1 MSRHDR
7 LAAVL
12 GVRERIE
19 KQRQADQAVAHRS
32 REHASATL
40 AAALAQ
46 RAAQQLVVGR
56 RIATAELFAH
66 RVGITALGD
75 SVERATDDHA
85 AADQMVERAAAA
97 LVDASVARRSVER
110 LRERR
115 LADEREAEAKRQQRR
130 DDEVALQIWRRR

>member
-1 MSRHDR
+1 MSRKDR

-19 KQRQADQAVAHRS
+19 KQRQAEQATAQRD
-32 REHASATL
+32 REHASAAL

-46 RAAQQLVVGR
+46 RAAQQLYVGHR
-56 RIATAELFAH
+56 LATEELFAH
-66 RVGITALGD
+66 RVGLVALGE
-75 SVERATDDHA
+75 SVEHAAGHHAATEQAVERAGARLVEA
-85 AADQMVERAAAA
+85 A
-97 LVDASVARRSVER
+97 VDRRSVER

-115 LADEREAEAKRQQRR
+115 LADERAAEARRQQRR

>member
-1 MSRHDR
+1 MSRRDR

-19 KQRQADQAVAHRS
+19 KQRQADQASAHRE

-46 RAAQQLVVGR
+46 RAAQQLYVGH

-66 RVGITALGD
+66 RVGLVALGESVEQAAD
-75 SVERATDDHA
+75 HHAVADHAVERAG
-85 AADQMVERAAAA
+85 AA
-97 LVDASVARRSVER
+97 LVEAAVARRSVER

-115 LADEREAEAKRQQRR
+115 SADERAAEAKRQQRR

>member
-1 MSRHDR
+1 MSRADR

-19 KQRQADQAVAHRS
+19 KQRLADQATAHRE
-32 REHASATL
+32 REHASARL

-46 RAAQQLVVGR
+46 RAAQQLYVGHT
-56 RIATAELFAH
+56 IATAELFAH
-66 RVGITALGD
+66 RVGVAALGERVEQATEQVTTAERH
-75 SVERATDDHA
+75 VERAGT
-85 AADQMVERAAAA
+85 A
-97 LVDASVARRSVER
+97 LVEAAVARRSVER

-115 LADEREAEAKRQQRR
+115 LADTRAAEAKRQQRR

>member
-1 MSRHDR
+1 VSRQDK

-19 KQRQADQAVAHRS
+19 KQRQADQAVAHRN

-40 AAALAQ
+40 AAALAN
-46 RAAQQLVVGR
+46 RAAQQLMVGH
-56 RIATAELFAH
+56 RIATEELFAH
-66 RVGITALGD
+66 RVGIAALGD
-75 SVERATDDHA
+75 AVEQAGEHHR
-85 AADQMVERAAAA
+85 AADQAVERTGAA
-97 LVDASVARRSVER
+97 LVEAAIARRSVER